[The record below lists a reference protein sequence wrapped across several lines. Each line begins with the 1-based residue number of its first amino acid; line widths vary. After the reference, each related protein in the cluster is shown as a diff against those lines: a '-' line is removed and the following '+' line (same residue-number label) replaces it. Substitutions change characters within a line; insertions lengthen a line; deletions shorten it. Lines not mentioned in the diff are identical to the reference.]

1 MHRDQRHTN
10 AYIFGAV
17 CPARD
22 IGVALVLPDVN
33 TAAMNRHLNEISRNV
48 QPNAHAVIIIDGAGW
63 HKAVDLIVP
72 DNLSL
77 LCLPP
82 YSPELNAQEN
92 VWQYLRQ
99 NYLAGRIFD
108 NYDAIVDASCAAWN
122 AMSSEAG
129 RIASIAS
136 RDWLSWK
143 TS

>member
-108 NYDAIVDASCAAWN
+108 NY
-122 AMSSEAG
+122 
-129 RIASIAS
+129 
-136 RDWLSWK
+136 
-143 TS
+143 